1 MDENTMNEKQL
12 TAEFKKRASLV
23 SAIVHEAGGMQ
34 EALEK
39 AVDLCLKKT
48 PFENLMPAIQNPG
61 EGKILAAPDLNGV
74 HYEALASFCKE
85 NGITL
90 IQDDLRRFPGGI
102 DMGLTRVDFGIAET
116 GTLVLNSDS
125 EDIRLCTMLCET
137 HVAILEMDTIR
148 KTALDMAE
156 ELDGMV
162 SRPSSYTAFITGA
175 SRTAD
180 IERVLAIGVHGPVEL
195 HIILI
200 PGERP

>member
-12 TAEFKKRASLV
+12 TAEFIKRASLV
-23 SAIVHEAGGMQ
+23 SAIVHEAGGMK

-39 AVDLCLKKT
+39 AVDLCLQK
-48 PFENLMPAIQNPG
+48 PCFENLMPAIQKPN
-61 EGKILAAPDLNGV
+61 EGKILAAPDLDGIHN
-74 HYEALASFCKE
+74 EALAALCKE

-90 IQDDLRRFPGGI
+90 IREDLRRFPGGI
-102 DMGLTRVDFGIAET
+102 DMGLTRADFGIAET

-125 EDIRLCTMLCET
+125 EDTRLCTMLSET
-137 HVAILEMDTIR
+137 HVTILEKNTIR

-156 ELDGMV
+156 ELNQMV

-180 IERVLAIGVHGPVEL
+180 IERVLAIGVHGPLKV

-200 PGERP
+200 PGERS